1 MAYFLACLAW
11 KFNTLLKGLCS
22 ELGANFSGCWSMCW
36 KVKCLRR
43 FGGSTHSA
51 PILWRPTSLIFLVRM
66 FGSKTFAMNWSES
79 LLYVKQSLEESNAHS
94 NGFHRGKPFLVSL
107 TSSKPSKCTH
117 SAHSHLNKW
126 ETITVDDGNLSL
138 VNKHQHWPWS
148 NASYATLTLL
158 LKRFA
163 SGSFLRVTLPSVYI
177 NRSIVM
183 SLFSCSKRMM
193 SSSFSTMTLSS
204 VVPACTNHAWDSGD
218 CYWLC
223 IHLRHN
229 HVCHDCRF
237 ADGTHVARLQETAIG
252 LKDTRVQSWRLAQKT
267 YTAVRCSVA

>member
-1 MAYFLACLAW
+1 
-11 KFNTLLKGLCS
+11 
-22 ELGANFSGCWSMCW
+22 
-36 KVKCLRR
+36 
-43 FGGSTHSA
+43 
-51 PILWRPTSLIFLVRM
+51 
-66 FGSKTFAMNWSES
+66 
-79 LLYVKQSLEESNAHS
+79 
-94 NGFHRGKPFLVSL
+94 L

-126 ETITVDDGNLSL
+126 EAITVDDGNLSL

-193 SSSFSTMTLSS
+193 SSSFSTMTLSL
-204 VVPACTNHAWDSGD
+204 VVPARTDHAWDSGD

-223 IHLRHN
+223 IHLRTN
-229 HVCHDCRF
+229 HVCHGCRF
-237 ADGTHVARLQETAIG
+237 ADVTHVARLQETAIG

-267 YTAVRCSVA
+267 YTAVRCSVAWNKHRTVQSGKSGKVSLPCKSIQDRHALIQISLQIWAGCRHAGKLYALCHMLLQLMCRDVVQQCMHDNTIGRII